1 MAAPA
6 IAAWS
11 IPQPPF
17 NIPSDF
23 ETRSAPAR
31 PPDDALV
38 ASAKMGNA
46 QAFEQLMERHY
57 QFCLAKA
64 HSILRNYDDAED
76 EVQNAWAKAWEHLS
90 QFQGQGAF
98 GGWIS
103 RIVSN
108 QCLMRLRERKAT
120 RMVSVD
126 EVFDSEGSFRLEV
139 IDQRALPE
147 ELVGDEEVS
156 RMLNE
161 ETRRVPPLLRE
172 ALVMRDFRQLG
183 MRAIAEQLGISIP
196 AAKSRLMRA
205 RHELKL
211 RLAEHHGGRGGG
223 TLLHKSGRHR
233 AAYVRAD

>member
-17 NIPSDF
+17 NLPDGF
-23 ETRSAPAR
+23 ETGPAPV
-31 PPDDALV
+31 PPSDDALV

-46 QAFEQLMERHY
+46 GAFEQLMARHY

-64 HSILRNYDDAED
+64 HSILRNYGDAED
-76 EVQNAWAKAWEHLS
+76 EVQNAWAKAWEHLC
-90 QFQGQGAF
+90 QFQGHGSF

-108 QCLMRLRERKAT
+108 QCLMRIRERKGA

-126 EVFDSEGSFRLEV
+126 EVFDSEGTFRLEV

-147 ELVGDEEVS
+147 ELVGDDEVS

-161 ETRRVPPLLRE
+161 ETRKVPPILRD
-172 ALVMRDFRQLG
+172 ALIMRDLRQLA
-183 MRAIAEQLGISIP
+183 MRDIAEQLGISIP

-223 TLLHKSGRHR
+223 TLLHKSNRRR

>member
-11 IPQPPF
+11 IPQSLCK
-17 NIPSDF
+17 ITTDF
-23 ETRSAPAR
+23 ETRPAPAQ
-31 PPDDALV
+31 PSDEALV
-38 ASAKMGNA
+38 ASAKLGDA
-46 QAFEQLMERHY
+46 IAFERLMERHY
-57 QFCLAKA
+57 RFCLAKA
-64 HSILRNYDDAED
+64 YSILRNHGDAED
-76 EVQNAWAKAWEHLS
+76 ETQNACAKAWKHLT
-90 QFQGQGAF
+90 QFEGNGTF

-108 QCLMRLRERKAT
+108 QCLMRIRERKGA

-147 ELVGDEEVS
+147 ESVGDDEVS
-156 RMLNE
+156 CMLNRE
-161 ETRRVPPLLRE
+161 ISRVPPLLRE
-172 ALVMRDFRQLG
+172 ALIMRDLRQLT
-183 MRAIAEQLGISIP
+183 MRDIAAHLGISIP

-211 RLAEHHGGRGGG
+211 RLAKHHGGRGCG
-223 TLLHKSGRHR
+223 TLLHKTGRRR
-233 AAYVRAD
+233 AAYVRAN